1 LAAGAFL
8 GAALVAT
15 DAAGLGV
22 AAVVGAVLAAGFW
35 PQPLAIN
42 AIALKKNKNF
52 FIDPPIEGL
61 FWKSSLKVIKRL
73 LAGVL
78 LNCRGNLRN
87 QNCRASPL

>member
-1 LAAGAFL
+1 L
-8 GAALVAT
+8 GAALVVAT
-15 DAAGLGV
+15 DALGLGV
-22 AAVVGAVLAAGFW
+22 AVGAVLAAGFW

-52 FIDPPIEGL
+52 FIHPPIERL

-73 LAGVL
+73 LAGLL

-87 QNCRASPL
+87 QKFEERRNFKAGVI